1 MIFKV
6 LREIAAAPQ
15 ETDTYRCL
23 RDDHLICVL
32 APRSVGGC

>member
-6 LREIAAAPQ
+6 LREVAATSQ

-23 RDDHLICVL
+23 RDDHLI
-32 APRSVGGC
+32 